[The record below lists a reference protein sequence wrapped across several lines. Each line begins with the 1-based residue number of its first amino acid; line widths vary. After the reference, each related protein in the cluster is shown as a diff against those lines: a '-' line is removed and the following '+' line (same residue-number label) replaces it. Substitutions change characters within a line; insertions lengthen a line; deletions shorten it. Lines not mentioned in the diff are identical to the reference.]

1 MSFPK
6 EDIMWL
12 DLLKN
17 SISDDFGEK
26 LKKCIGRLGMNI
38 KEFSKE
44 SRIPK
49 STMYKIV
56 SNEEKDFRRSTL
68 KQIILTVKKLEGY
81 GGENV
86 IGIITTRGAL
96 DTVGR
101 NFQFND
107 KTIKVIEYPATT
119 IEEEIIQGVR
129 AEKEG
134 VKGLICGP
142 IAATT
147 LEKVV
152 DVPITALRFEEGPL
166 MNSIKT
172 LARKID

>member
-1 MSFPK
+1 
-6 EDIMWL
+6 MWL
-12 DLLKN
+12 ELLRSSLSEN
-17 SISDDFGEK
+17 FGEELRDTIAK
-26 LKKCIGRLGMNI
+26 LGKNI
-38 KEFSKE
+38 KEFSEE
-44 SRIPK
+44 SGIPK
-49 STMYKIV
+49 STLYKIV

-68 KQIILTVKKLEGY
+68 KQIIETVKRLEGY
-81 GGENV
+81 GRESV

-96 DTVGR
+96 DTIGR
-101 NFQFND
+101 DFGFGG
-107 KTIKVIEYPATT
+107 KTVQVNEYPATT

-152 DVPITALRFEEGPL
+152 DVPIVALRFEEGPL
-166 MNSIKT
+166 INSVKK
-172 LARKID
+172 LMEKI

>member
-1 MSFPK
+1 
-6 EDIMWL
+6 MWL
-12 DLLKN
+12 ELLKN
-17 SISDDFGEK
+17 SLSENFGEK
-26 LKKCIGRLGMNI
+26 LKDCIGKLGKNI
-38 KEFSKE
+38 KEFSEE
-44 SRIPK
+44 SGIPK
-49 STMYKIV
+49 STLYKII
-56 SNEEKDFRRSTL
+56 SNQEKDFRRSTL
-68 KQIILTVKKLEGY
+68 RQIIETVKRLEGY
-81 GGENV
+81 GQERV

-101 NFQFND
+101 SFEID
-107 KTIKVIEYPATT
+107 GKTIKVNEYPATT

-152 DVPITALRFEEGPL
+152 DIPIAALRFEEGPL
-166 MNSIKT
+166 INSIKR
-172 LARKID
+172 LVEKI

>member
-1 MSFPK
+1 
-6 EDIMWL
+6 MWL
-12 DLLKN
+12 ELLKN
-17 SISDDFGEK
+17 SLSESFGEK
-26 LKKCIGRLGMNI
+26 LKECIGKLGKNI
-38 KEFSKE
+38 KEFSEE
-44 SRIPK
+44 SGIPK
-49 STMYKIV
+49 STLYKII

-68 KQIILTVKKLEGY
+68 RQIIDTVKKLEGY
-81 GGENV
+81 GQEMV

-96 DTVGR
+96 DTIDR
-101 NFQFND
+101 NFVID
-107 KTIKVIEYPATT
+107 GKTVKVNEYPATT

-152 DVPITALRFEEGPL
+152 DIPITALRFEEGPL
-166 MNSIKT
+166 INSIER
-172 LARKID
+172 LVGKI

>member
-1 MSFPK
+1 
-6 EDIMWL
+6 MWL
-12 DLLKN
+12 ELLKN
-17 SISDDFGEK
+17 SLSESFGEK
-26 LKKCIGRLGMNI
+26 LKDCIGKLGKNI
-38 KEFSKE
+38 KEFSEE
-44 SRIPK
+44 SGIPK
-49 STMYKIV
+49 STLYKIV

-68 KQIILTVKKLEGY
+68 RLIIETVKRLEGY
-81 GGENV
+81 GQENV

-96 DTVGR
+96 DMIDR
-101 NFQFND
+101 NFVIGG
-107 KTIKVIEYPATT
+107 KAVKVNEYPATT

-152 DVPITALRFEEGPL
+152 DIPITALRFEEGPL
-166 MNSIKT
+166 INSIKR
-172 LARKID
+172 LAEKI

>member
-1 MSFPK
+1 
-6 EDIMWL
+6 MWL
-12 DLLKN
+12 ELLK
-17 SISDDFGEK
+17 ISLSESFGEK
-26 LKKCIGRLGMNI
+26 LKDCIGRLGMNI
-38 KEFSKE
+38 KEFSDASKL
-44 SRIPK
+44 PK
-49 STMYKIV
+49 STLYKII

-68 KQIILTVKKLEGY
+68 KQIIGTVKRLEGY
-81 GGENV
+81 GQENV

-96 DTVGR
+96 DTLGR
-101 NFQFND
+101 SFEID
-107 KTIKVIEYPATT
+107 GKTIKVNEYPATT

-166 MNSIKT
+166 INSIKR
-172 LARKID
+172 LAEKI

>member
-1 MSFPK
+1 
-6 EDIMWL
+6 MWL
-12 DLLKN
+12 ELLKN
-17 SISDDFGEK
+17 SLDENFGEK
-26 LKKCIGRLGMNI
+26 LKDCIGKLGKNI
-38 KEFSKE
+38 KEFSEE
-44 SRIPK
+44 SGVPK
-49 STMYKIV
+49 STLYKIV

-68 KQIILTVKKLEGY
+68 RQIVETVKRLEGY
-81 GGENV
+81 DHEDV

-101 NFQFND
+101 RFEIRG
-107 KTIKVIEYPATT
+107 KKVKVNEYPATT

-129 AEKEG
+129 AEREG

-152 DVPITALRFEEGPL
+152 GIPIVSLRFEEGPL
-166 MNSIKT
+166 VNAIN
-172 LARKID
+172 KIVEKI